1 MDSQKNI
8 IKQQKKQ
15 NQEKVIL
22 NCSKHG
28 DYESLKTSVKGRK
41 RTFEYFTSCQFCE
54 DEKHQEIKS
63 EYDFKK
69 KISFE
74 LGMKKIG
81 IPPKYLKYDIKNL
94 TPKNEKQGEYIEQ
107 CRDYVSNFHELCK
120 IGSSIIFTGSPGT
133 GKTMI
138 SLSMVKELVK
148 VMYKIHFDKY
158 HPIENFKAEDYRK
171 AVDINPCK
179 YVNVYDYFSEI
190 RETYS
195 KNSKITEKNV
205 YQKYLNT
212 GLLIFDEV
220 GVQGGTDFENQAL
233 FRIINMRYEQDKP
246 TFLIS
251 NLNEADLNKYIGER
265 SVDRFHENY
274 GSVFIFD
281 WESHRRE

>member
-1 MDSQKNI
+1 M
-8 IKQQKKQ
+8 
-15 NQEKVIL
+15 
-22 NCSKHG
+22 
-28 DYESLKTSVKGRK
+28 KTTVNGRK
-41 RTFEYFTSCQFCE
+41 RIYEYFTSCQLCE
-54 DEKHQEIKS
+54 DEKQQEIKS
-63 EYDFKK
+63 EYGLMK
-69 KISFE
+69 KISFK

-81 IPPKYLKYDIKNL
+81 IPKKYLKYDIKNII
-94 TPKNEKQGEYIEQ
+94 PMNESQGEYIEQ
-107 CRDYVSNFHELCK
+107 CRDYISNFHELFK

-138 SLSMVKELVK
+138 ALSMVNELVK

-158 HPIENFKAEDYRK
+158 YPIENVKAEDFRK

-195 KNSKITEKNV
+195 KKSAITEKDV
-205 YQKYLNT
+205 YRKYLNT

-251 NLNEADLNKYIGER
+251 NLNEDDLNKYIGER

-281 WESHRRE
+281 WESYRRE